1 MFARHGSFG
10 YFSVFRTFRFNIS
23 FGKDM
28 FMAKEKKKSVVSIS
42 LKSFVAAVV
51 ILLVLMI
58 ISYFLTMVVPA
69 GEFDRT
75 TNAAG
80 QEIIVDGTY
89 HATEGDMTVGK
100 FLLSPILV
108 LTGSDSVTLIAIIIF
123 LLVIG
128 ATFNALDHSGTL
140 KYMLLKIVDKFKD
153 KKQIV
158 MYVVS
163 FFFMFMG
170 AAVGSFEEVVPLVPI
185 VIALAYTLGWDV
197 LTGMGMSILA
207 VCCGFSTGVINPF
220 TVGVAQQLAD
230 VPLFSGIGFRLVGF
244 VIIYLF
250 LILFL
255 KAHIKRIESSG
266 KIEIPE
272 NFDYQEESYCSDKK
286 MDRALI
292 CFMIVMG
299 LTILTI
305 LASSQISFL
314 SDVLL
319 PIVALMFFIAG
330 TLTSLVSG
338 MKIKAMLK
346 SFAGGASSIL
356 PAVLLILM
364 AGSVKYII
372 TQGKILDTILNSAY
386 GLIDN
391 ASPFVCIML
400 IYLLVLLI
408 EFFIPSG
415 SAKAVLLMPI
425 IAPLADAALVSRQTA
440 ILAYAYGDG
449 FSNILYPTNAVLLIV
464 LGLAGISY
472 GKWFKFVIK
481 FELGVFI
488 ITSILLLIANT
499 FVYTV

>member
-1 MFARHGSFG
+1 M
-10 YFSVFRTFRFNIS
+10 T
-23 FGKDM
+23 
-28 FMAKEKKKSVVSIS
+28 KEKQKSVVSIS
-42 LKSFVAAVV
+42 FKSFIAAVL

-58 ISYFLTMVVPA
+58 LSYILTMVIPA
-69 GEFDRT
+69 GEFNRT
-75 TNAAG
+75 VNSAG

-89 HATEGDMTVGK
+89 HATEGEMTLGK
-100 FLLSPILV
+100 FFLSPILV

-140 KYMLLKIVDKFKD
+140 KYMLLKIVDRFKE

-158 MYVVS
+158 LYVVS

-207 VCCGFSTGVINPF
+207 VCCGFSSGVINPF

-230 VPLFSGIGFRLVGF
+230 VPLFSGLGYRMVGF
-244 VIIYLF
+244 VVIYIL

-255 KAHIKRIESSG
+255 KAHIKRIEASG
-266 KIEIPE
+266 TIEIPE
-272 NFDYQEESYCSDKK
+272 NFNYHEETFVKNKK
-286 MDRALI
+286 MDRALL

-299 LTILTI
+299 VTIITI
-305 LASSQISFL
+305 LASSQIEFL
-314 SDVLL
+314 SAILL

-330 TLTSLVSG
+330 TLTSAVSG
-338 MKIKAMLK
+338 MKAKEMFK
-346 SFAGGASSIL
+346 SFGSGAVSIL

-386 GLIDN
+386 GLIEN
-391 ASPFVCIML
+391 ASPLVCIML

-472 GKWFKFVIK
+472 GKWFKYVIK
-481 FELGVFI
+481 FELAVFVV
-488 ITSILLLIANT
+488 TTILLFIANT